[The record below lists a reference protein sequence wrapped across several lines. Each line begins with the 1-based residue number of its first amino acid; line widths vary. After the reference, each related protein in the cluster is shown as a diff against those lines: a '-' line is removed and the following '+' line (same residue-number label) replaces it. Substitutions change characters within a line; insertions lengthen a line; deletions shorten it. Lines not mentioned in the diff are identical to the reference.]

1 MVTKQSKMD
10 VTDDFLVELGKKI
23 TEHRT
28 KNGQTLD
35 DIEFSTGIDSSDVNK
50 YEKGKINI
58 TIKTLIKI
66 AGSLGVNPKEL
77 FDFDFDIKKYKIEE

>member
-1 MVTKQSKMD
+1 MD

-23 TEHRT
+23 TENRT

-66 AGSLGVNPKEL
+66 ADALGVSPKEL
-77 FDFDFDIKKYKIEE
+77 FDFDFDLDK